1 MQNDINEI
9 SLTNFIEEIFEKSKN
24 NSSYSVRCFRGH
36 SNGSNKVEPSIMR
49 NMKANAEQKII
60 SELMQEAPSEFYSD
74 STMFD
79 CLVRAQHYGLPT
91 RLVDVTL
98 NPLVG
103 LYFACKGDEEKD
115 GKLFI
120 FNFDAERVKYPDSDT
135 ISLICNLSRLTDE
148 ERKQLK
154 SPTNKDGE
162 PVNLDKEQYNRMH
175 EVKRLVEFVKSEKP
189 HFKNEVKK
197 AHLSTYWFAYP
208 KKNNIRIIAQSGAFI
223 TAGLSNFLKPESSKK
238 FDMEELIIPSS
249 AKKRILKHLDL
260 LNINER
266 TMFPEIESVSK
277 YIKEKYTK
285 KLLETDGVMQAIKME
300 V

>member
-1 MQNDINEI
+1 MQKEI
-9 SLTNFIEEIFEKSKN
+9 KIVKHSLTYFIEKIFEKSIN
-24 NSSYSVRCFRGH
+24 NSSNSIRCFRGH
-36 SNGSNKVEPSIMR
+36 SDANFSVQPSIMR
-49 NMKANAEQKII
+49 NMEADAEQKVI
-60 SELMQEAPSEFYSD
+60 SELMQEAPKEFDSD
-74 STMFD
+74 RTMFD

-103 LYFACKGDEEKD
+103 LYFACKGDEEED

-120 FNFDAERVKYPDSDT
+120 FNFDADRVKYPDSDT

-162 PVNLDKEQYNRMH
+162 PVNLDKDSYNEML
-175 EVKRLVEFVKSEKP
+175 EAKRLVEFVKSEKP
-189 HFKNEVKK
+189 YFQNNVKK
-197 AHLSTYWFAYP
+197 IDLSTYWFAYP

-223 TAGLSNFLKPESSKK
+223 TAGLSNFSKPETSKGFK
-238 FDMEELIIPSS
+238 MEELLIPCS
-249 AKKRILKHLDL
+249 AKATLLKELDS
-260 LNINER
+260 LNINDR

-277 YIKEKYTK
+277 YIKEKYTEK
-285 KLLETDGVMQAIKME
+285 
-300 V
+300 

>member
-1 MQNDINEI
+1 MQKEI
-9 SLTNFIEEIFEKSKN
+9 KIVKHSLTYFIEKIFEKSIN
-24 NSSYSVRCFRGH
+24 NSSNSIRCFRGH
-36 SNGSNKVEPSIMR
+36 SDANFSVQPSIMR
-49 NMKANAEQKII
+49 NMEADAEQKVI
-60 SELMQEAPSEFYSD
+60 SELMQEAPKEFDSD
-74 STMFD
+74 RTMFD

-120 FNFDAERVKYPDSDT
+120 FNFDADRVKYPDSDT

-148 ERKQLK
+148 ERKKLK
-154 SPTNKDGE
+154 SPTNKDG
-162 PVNLDKEQYNRMH
+162 KKYN
-175 EVKRLVEFVKSEKP
+175 ETTEAKRLVEFVKSEKP
-189 HFKNEVKK
+189 HFKNEVVE